1 MSTGSANRITRLLQ
15 KHKNELCQVDLDP
28 ILVHMVKRRV
38 VTTEEQA
45 AVLTAASADKVDKL
59 IEILPAKGFN
69 AFREFCVILEQ
80 DCPHLLNSLLSDAN
94 GESLNLNIVNNE
106 RRVEQNVAI
115 KNCEEKE
122 GLAHLVMS

>member
-15 KHKNELCQVDLDP
+15 KHKNELCQVDLEP

-38 VTTEEQA
+38 ISSDEQASVTTSIE
-45 AVLTAASADKVDKL
+45 KVDKL

-69 AFREFCVILEQ
+69 AFREFCVILEK

-94 GESLNLNIVNNE
+94 GKTRHSCSPLKTKLNQSIGNRYTSQTHEAPCSFTPRL
-106 RRVEQNVAI
+106 Q
-115 KNCEEKE
+115 
-122 GLAHLVMS
+122 

>member
-38 VTTEEQA
+38 VTTEDQA
-45 AVLTAASADKVDKL
+45 AVTASGAGKVDKL

-80 DCPHLLNSLLSDAN
+80 DCPHLLNSLLAEAN
-94 GESLNLNIVNNE
+94 GEKSIEPSNVQFCKKCSWRNI
-106 RRVEQNVAI
+106 
-115 KNCEEKE
+115 
-122 GLAHLVMS
+122 L